1 MFCYRHGCMILL
13 HHQCCSSIFYYILF
27 YYIYTLFIII
37 CCCCVCCCSIA
48 SIVHNRHY
56 HHHHP
61 LVLLLYYYIVYN
73 LVDKMSAEFRS
84 TFTFGFPPPH
94 DRVNL
99 GILKHLTADLT
110 SFKVIVEFAYKRER
124 CLLLMR

>member
-1 MFCYRHGCMILL
+1 MILL
-13 HHQCCSSIFYYILF
+13 HHQCAAAVFFIFYFTIYIHYLLLF
-27 YYIYTLFIII
+27 VVVAFVAVALLPLFI
-37 CCCCVCCCSIA
+37 
-48 SIVHNRHY
+48 NRHY
-56 HHHHP
+56 HHHHS

-110 SFKVIVEFAYKRER
+110 SSKVIVEFAYKRER